1 MRAPVGLRLRAY
13 ILLRAPIASDASGL
27 CCRRSTRRR
36 SAHGRCSARRRGWAR
51 RIVARA
57 GLGRLGEPRSTPAA
71 AARGLRLLL
80 RRGRGGSRRRRVPR
94 HGRGRRPA
102 GGPSQLPRR
111 GAGRLWG
118 CALRGHVWRGDVRRG
133 PRRGDMRRRARSGR
147 RVRCRRRV
155 RSGSRASCRG
165 RTRRRRSSRF
175 PAPFLRLRGCGCRQR
190 SRNDKNCRD
199 ACVKNCRD
207 ACVPLEHDTTSW
219 VARMN
224 QRRRRRAGFARE
236 GATAYMGLTRRAT
249 YSAHDSFDDQ
259 LFRIS
264 CLKIPGD

>member
-1 MRAPVGLRLRAY
+1 VLPPQHPPPQRPRSLQRPAPGMGAPHCCAGWVGSVGRASLHPDRRGPWFAAVA
-13 ILLRAPIASDASGL
+13 ASGP
-27 CCRRSTRRR
+27 RR
-36 SAHGRCSARRRGWAR
+36 A
-51 RIVARA
+51 
-57 GLGRLGEPRSTPAA
+57 EPTA
-71 AARGLRLLL
+71 AARR
-80 RRGRGGSRRRRVPR
+80 
-94 HGRGRRPA
+94 
-102 GGPSQLPRR
+102 
-111 GAGRLWG
+111 GRLWG
-118 CALRGHVWRGDVRRG
+118 RALRGHVWRGDVRRG

-165 RTRRRRSSRF
+165 RRGRTRRRPSSRF

-190 SRNDKNCRD
+190 SRND
-199 ACVKNCRD
+199 KNCRD

-249 YSAHDSFDDQ
+249 YSAHDRFDDQ
-259 LFRIS
+259 LFRIA